1 MAETLQ
7 KVIQSVLVYI
17 LIVTVLRGIVK
28 NPRYG
33 QYFQFFSGVIL
44 ILLLFSPLLSLFQ
57 SEDSW
62 YRYIEENMLQL
73 DRNQIESEMRI
84 ANGKW
89 DAKLKEQYQKAM
101 QEQVL
106 LIASNEQIAL
116 SDLTIE
122 LDQKETGWE
131 IRKIEGR
138 TENEKDALHLQKK
151 LANDLSISK
160 EQVVIKG

>member
-84 ANGKW
+84 ANEKW

-106 LIASNEQIAL
+106 LIASNEQITL

>member
-33 QYFQFFSGVIL
+33 QYFLFFSGVIL
-44 ILLLFSPLLSLFQ
+44 ILILISPVLSLFR
-57 SEDSW
+57 SEDGW
-62 YRYIEENMLQL
+62 YRYLEENMLQL
-73 DRNQIESEMRI
+73 DRNRIDSEMRI
-84 ANGKW
+84 ADGKW
-89 DAKLKEQYQKAM
+89 DVKLKEQYQKAI
-101 QEQVL
+101 QEQIL
-106 LIASNEQIAL
+106 FLASEEQITL

-122 LDQKETGWE
+122 LNQKETGWE
-131 IRKIEGR
+131 ICKIEGR
-138 TENEKDALHLQKK
+138 AENEKEALHLQKK

>member
-44 ILLLFSPLLSLFQ
+44 ILILISPVLSLFR
-57 SEDSW
+57 SEDGW
-62 YRYIEENMLQL
+62 YRYLEENMLQL
-73 DRNQIESEMRI
+73 DRNRIDSEMRI
-84 ANGKW
+84 A
-89 DAKLKEQYQKAM
+89 DVKLKEQYQKAI
-101 QEQVL
+101 QEQIL
-106 LIASNEQIAL
+106 FLASEEQITL

-122 LDQKETGWE
+122 LNQKETGWE
-131 IRKIEGR
+131 ICKIEGR
-138 TENEKDALHLQKK
+138 AENEKEALHLQKK

>member
-44 ILLLFSPLLSLFQ
+44 ILILISPVLSLFR
-57 SEDSW
+57 SEDGW
-62 YRYIEENMLQL
+62 YRYLEENMLQL
-73 DRNQIESEMRI
+73 DRNRIDSEMRI
-84 ANGKW
+84 ADG
-89 DAKLKEQYQKAM
+89 KLKEQYQKAI
-101 QEQVL
+101 QEQIL
-106 LIASNEQIAL
+106 FLASEEQITL

-122 LDQKETGWE
+122 LNQKETGWE

-138 TENEKDALHLQKK
+138 AENEKEALHLQKK